1 MAIRKSTRSE
11 AGPSA
16 RSAGSRPSTPARF
29 RPRADVPLYPACP
42 QGIDWRGR
50 LTPPVLRLRAIYG
63 TAVAAELALREQ
75 AAEQDAEIA
84 DCLRV
89 GVCDPLADQIGD
101 LEDIIRPS
109 RRPFP

>member
-11 AGPSA
+11 PGPSA
-16 RSAGSRPSTPARF
+16 RSVGVRPSTPAR
-29 RPRADVPLYPACP
+29 PRAEVPLCPACP
-42 QGIDWRGR
+42 HAIDWRGR

-75 AAEQDAEIA
+75 AAERDAEIA

-101 LEDIIRPS
+101 LEYVIRPL
-109 RRPFP
+109 RRPIP